1 LQGLRPCAPT
11 RNCHITIGEVDVME
25 AVEMNE
31 AEANEIYEEALAEFA
46 EESAIDGRVANP
58 PPSGS
63 L

>member
-1 LQGLRPCAPT
+1 
-11 RNCHITIGEVDVME
+11 ME
-25 AVEMNE
+25 AAEMNE